1 MFFNLPQDAFLFTA
15 PLTTFLLIKLPG
27 NLTVQFIKIDR
38 IETFLE
44 LVILALQVSQSFN
57 AVTLLGFIAT
67 LQCSFD
73 PFEDFLVQLDCF
85 DGVSELLRDVF
96 FSGIFL

>member
-1 MFFNLPQDAFLFTA
+1 
-15 PLTTFLLIKLPG
+15 
-27 NLTVQFIKIDR
+27 
-38 IETFLE
+38 
-44 LVILALQVSQSFN
+44 VSQSFN
-57 AVTLLGFIAT
+57 AVTLLGFMAT